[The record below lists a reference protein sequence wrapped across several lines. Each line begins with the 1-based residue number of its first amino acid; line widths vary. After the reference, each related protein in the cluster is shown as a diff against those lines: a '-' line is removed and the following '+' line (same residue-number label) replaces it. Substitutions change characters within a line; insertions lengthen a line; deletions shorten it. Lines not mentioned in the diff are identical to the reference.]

1 MIIVTITDTVEEEI
15 LHKIS
20 IEIPEDRTEEDL
32 GNEIQEVIGDFF
44 EIEEE

>member
-1 MIIVTITDTVEEEI
+1 MRIIITAEDSEI
-15 LHKIS
+15 LNSVEVIV
-20 IEIPEDRTEEDL
+20 PEDRTEEDL